1 MNAIAF
7 SSGSREIKQ
16 LVLHEPKE
24 TPRAVIQ
31 IVHGMAE
38 HYARYFPLAEAL
50 REQGYAVAGY
60 DQIGHGPQTP
70 ADKLGYLGDHNGWQ
84 RLIYDANTVHTI
96 LCEHWPQA
104 PQVMLGH
111 SMGSFVAREY
121 AIQFGPDQLDGLI
134 LSGTGWQDMGT
145 LRPALAIAGLQ
156 CMRRDGA
163 KRPSRLLHKMAFGG
177 YNKRF
182 RPARTSFDWLSRD
195 EKEVDKY
202 IADPLCGFVFTSGG
216 YRDLFSGLRDLAR
229 VERLRYVPREL
240 PVLLIS
246 GDNDPVGGN
255 KGELVNKVAEQYRT
269 AGLQDVQVK
278 LYEGARH
285 ELFNETN
292 RDQVQ
297 EDLLAWLKRY
307 D

>member
-1 MNAIAF
+1 MNSIAF

-16 LVLHEPKE
+16 LILHEPE
-24 TPRAVIQ
+24 GQPRAVIQ

-38 HYARYFPLAEAL
+38 HYARYYRLAEAL
-50 REQGYAVAGY
+50 QQQGYAVAGY
-60 DQIGHGPQTP
+60 DQIGHGPETP
-70 ADKLGYLGDHNGWQ
+70 AELLGYLGDHNGWQ

-96 LCEHWPQA
+96 LCEHWPHA

-121 AIQFGPDQLDGLI
+121 VVQFGVDQLDGLV

-145 LRPALAIAGLQ
+145 IRPGLVIARLQ
-156 CMRRDGA
+156 CLRKNGA
-163 KRPSRLLHKMAFGG
+163 KRPSMLLHKLAFGG
-177 YNKRF
+177 YNKGF
-182 RPARTSFDWLSRD
+182 RPARTDYDWLSRD

-202 IADPLCGFVFTSGG
+202 IADPLCGFPFTAGG
-216 YRDLFSGLRDLAR
+216 YRDLFEGLRDLTL
-229 VERLRYVPREL
+229 VHRLQHVPKDL

-246 GDNDPVGGN
+246 GENDPVGGK
-255 KGELVNKVAEQYRT
+255 KGELVNKVAAQYRS

-285 ELFNETN
+285 ELFNEIN

-297 EDLLAWLKRY
+297 ADLLAWLKRY